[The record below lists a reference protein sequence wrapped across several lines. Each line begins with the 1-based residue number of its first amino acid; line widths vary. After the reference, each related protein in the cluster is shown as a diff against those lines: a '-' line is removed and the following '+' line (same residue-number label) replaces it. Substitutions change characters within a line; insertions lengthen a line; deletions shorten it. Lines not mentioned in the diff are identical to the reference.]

1 MSDNLKMKRT
11 GKRSPGT
18 TPVGPLIGLVKERAV
33 MKMKI
38 IVVSLLALF
47 VLTSISAP
55 CAPSQDGERLSLLAM
70 KAKAIVEAAHSF
82 IGTRSDDMSAVQKA
96 LENDPRFFD
105 HDKKLYVFVHCYNTA
120 KEEAICC
127 GQGIRP
133 ELVGKNMW
141 HLRTPNGRLL
151 LYEIA
156 QMIEASGEGWME
168 YEWLNPYTKTIQTKR
183 SYIKGI
189 ILKDGK
195 KAWVGCGFW
204 KE

>member
-1 MSDNLKMKRT
+1 
-11 GKRSPGT
+11 
-18 TPVGPLIGLVKERAV
+18 
-33 MKMKI
+33 MKI
-38 IVVSLLALF
+38 LIVTLLTLF
-47 VLTSISAP
+47 VFCSFLAP
-55 CAPSQDGERLSLLAM
+55 CVSSQQREWLVPVAI
-70 KAKAIVEAAHSF
+70 KAKAIVEAAHAF
-82 IGTRSDDMSAVQKA
+82 MGARSDDMSAVQKA

-105 HDKKLYVFVHCYNTA
+105 HDKKLYVFVHCYNVA

-151 LYEIA
+151 LHEIA
-156 QMIEASGEGWME
+156 QMVEAGGQGWME

-189 ILKDGK
+189 ILKDGQ

>member
-1 MSDNLKMKRT
+1 MRT
-11 GKRSPGT
+11 
-18 TPVGPLIGLVKERAV
+18 IA
-33 MKMKI
+33 
-38 IVVSLLALF
+38 VSLLVLF
-47 VLTSISAP
+47 VFVTLFAP
-55 CAPSQDGERLSLLAM
+55 GASSGERESLSPVAI
-70 KAKAIVEAAHSF
+70 KAKAVVEAAHSF
-82 IGTRSDDMSAVQKA
+82 IRAHPDDMSAVQKA
-96 LENDPRFFD
+96 LENDARFFD
-105 HDKKLYVFVHCYNTA
+105 REKELYVFVHCYNAA

-151 LYEIA
+151 LHEIT
-156 QMIEASGEGWME
+156 QMIEAKGKGWIE

-183 SYIKGI
+183 SYMKGVV
-189 ILKDGK
+189 LNDGR

>member
-1 MSDNLKMKRT
+1 MFEFSKKKRIR
-11 GKRSPGT
+11 KRQPET
-18 TPVGPLIGLVKERAV
+18 TPGEPSNGLGKERTA
-33 MKMKI
+33 MKMKT

-47 VLTSISAP
+47 VFTSILAP
-55 CAPSQDGERLSLLAM
+55 CASSQNRERLSPLAM

-82 IGTRSDDMSAVQKA
+82 ISARSDDMFAVQKA
-96 LENDPRFFD
+96 FENDPRFFD

-151 LYEIA
+151 LHEVA
-156 QMIEASGEGWME
+156 QMIEANGEGWG
-168 YEWLNPYTKTIQTKR
+168 
-183 SYIKGI
+183 GI
-189 ILKDGK
+189 
-195 KAWVGCGFW
+195 
-204 KE
+204 

>member
-1 MSDNLKMKRT
+1 
-11 GKRSPGT
+11 
-18 TPVGPLIGLVKERAV
+18 
-33 MKMKI
+33 MKMKT

-47 VLTSISAP
+47 VFTSILAP
-55 CAPSQDGERLSLLAM
+55 CASSQNRERLSPLAM

-82 IGTRSDDMSAVQKA
+82 ISARSDDMFAVQKA
-96 LENDPRFFD
+96 FENDPRFFD
-105 HDKKLYVFVHCYNTA
+105 HDKKLYVFAHCYNTA

-151 LYEIA
+151 LHEVA
-156 QMIEASGEGWME
+156 QMIEANGEGWVE
-168 YEWLNPYTKTIQTKR
+168 YEWLNPYTKTIQTKH

-189 ILKDGK
+189 ILKDGQ

>member
-1 MSDNLKMKRT
+1 MKT
-11 GKRSPGT
+11 
-18 TPVGPLIGLVKERAV
+18 
-33 MKMKI
+33 

-47 VLTSISAP
+47 VYGSILTP
-55 CAPSQDGERLSLLAM
+55 CASPQEKEGLSPFSK

-82 IGTRSDDMSAVQKA
+82 IRANSHDMSVVQKA

-105 HDKKLYVFVHCYNTA
+105 HEKKLYVFVHCYNAA

-151 LYEIA
+151 FHEIT
-156 QMIEASGEGWME
+156 QMIEANGKGWIE
-168 YEWLNPYTKTIQTKR
+168 YEWLNPYTKKIQTKR
-183 SYIKGI
+183 SYMKKI
-189 ILKDGK
+189 ILKDGQ

>member
-1 MSDNLKMKRT
+1 MKT
-11 GKRSPGT
+11 
-18 TPVGPLIGLVKERAV
+18 VA
-33 MKMKI
+33 
-38 IVVSLLALF
+38 VSLL
-47 VLTSISAP
+47 VLCVFISIVAP
-55 CAPSQDGERLSLLAM
+55 CALSRDGERLSPLAV
-70 KAKAIVEAAHSF
+70 KAKGIVEAAHTF
-82 IGTRSDDMSAVQKA
+82 IGARSDDMAAVQRS

-105 HDKKLYVFVHCYNTA
+105 HDKKLYVFVHCFDAA

-127 GQGIRP
+127 AQGIRP

-151 LYEIA
+151 LHEIA
-156 QMIEASGEGWME
+156 QMIETRGEGWME

-189 ILKDGK
+189 ILKDGQ